1 VSAPIDHAAIQRAM
15 APVQFVPTPS
25 DARRLAA
32 FAHRAEKIAMRGLLG
47 FAGILGTACLAAQI
61 LKRIAL

>member
-1 VSAPIDHAAIQRAM
+1 MSAPIDHAAIQRAM
-15 APVQFVPTPS
+15 APVQIVPTPA
-25 DARRLAA
+25 DAQRLAA

-47 FAGILGTACLAAQI
+47 FAGVLGAACIITQI